1 MKMNLTV
8 KMVAFFLSVVLV
20 SAIGFAYTIVKVNE
34 SVDQSLELKN
44 AFLPM
49 LMKTYEV
56 QKDAIYQV
64 SHLRGYT
71 ISSDP
76 QMLDSWKKASDSSTQ
91 KEEELIK
98 MSRTD
103 TGRKYVQAL
112 KAADDKFTEIAEK
125 KVVPLLRSGKKDDAV
140 KVMKEELDAAARA
153 MDQQLEEQLK
163 YRGQQIIKAIDDA
176 VEDSISARTAAVWG
190 GSIAGLLGIII
201 GFLAARSI
209 AKPVNQMAAIAQR
222 VAAGDLT
229 GQVEVNRQDE
239 IGLLAKAFNTMIR
252 NMRDLL
258 RQINQSAEQL
268 AAASEELTASAAES
282 SNTATSV
289 AASTQQISSG
299 MQNVSAA
306 SEEISASAEN
316 MGANLNQVADGAHQG
331 SEVAKRVEGQAI
343 ELQKN
348 AQGSRQYA
356 VDLYDNIS
364 QKVVRAIEDAK
375 IVNEISTVAA
385 SIAAIAGQTNLLALN
400 AAIEAA
406 RAGEAGRGFAVVAE
420 EVRKLAEESAKAVDG
435 IQQLTQK
442 VQSSIGV
449 LVDNSNEL
457 LKFIN
462 GTVRKDYDAF
472 VNVGEQYKQD
482 ADTFLGVT
490 GDIGGKLKQVSA
502 EMLEVNR
509 AIESVVS
516 TIVESSSG
524 TEEIARG
531 TTGISQQLHD
541 INRSSTSLAELA
553 MELQKAAA
561 KFRV

>member
-20 SAIGFAYTIVKVNE
+20 AAIGSAYTIFKINE
-34 SVDQSLELKN
+34 TVDQSLEVKN
-44 AFLPM
+44 NFLP
-49 LMKTYEV
+49 LLLKTYEV
-56 QKDAIYQV
+56 EKDAIYQV
-64 SHLRGYT
+64 NHLRGYAL
-71 ISSDP
+71 SNDP
-76 QMLDSWKKASDSSTQ
+76 QLLDSWKKSSDAST
-91 KEEELIK
+91 KNEEELIK
-98 MSRTD
+98 MARTEA
-103 TGRKYVQAL
+103 GRKLSQAL
-112 KAADDKFTEIAEK
+112 KAADDKFTEIAENQ
-125 KVVPLLRSGKKDDAV
+125 VVPLLRAGKRDEAL
-140 KVMKEELDAAARA
+140 KVMREELASAAKG

-163 YRGQQIIKAIDDA
+163 YRNQQINKAMAEAVADA
-176 VEDSISARTAAVWG
+176 QAAKTAAVLG
-190 GSIAGLLGIII
+190 GALAGVLGLLI
-201 GFLAARSI
+201 GFFAARSI
-209 AKPVNQMAAIAQR
+209 AKPVNQMAEIAQR

-229 GQVEVNRQDE
+229 GQVKVTRDDE
-239 IGLLAKAFNTMIR
+239 IGQLATAFNAMTR
-252 NMRDLL
+252 NMRELL

-268 AAASEELTASAAES
+268 AAASEQLTASAQES
-282 SNTATSV
+282 SDTATTV

-299 MQNVSAA
+299 LQNVSAA

-316 MGANLNQVADGAHQG
+316 MGANLSQVEANAQQG
-331 SEVAKRVEGQAI
+331 STVAKRVEGQALD
-343 ELQKN
+343 LQKN

-356 VDLYDNIS
+356 VDLYDSIN
-364 QKVVRAIEDAK
+364 QKVVRAIDDAK

-385 SIAAIAGQTNLLALN
+385 SIATIAGQTNLLALN

-435 IQQLTQK
+435 IQLLTQK

-482 ADTFLGVT
+482 ADTFLSVT
-490 GDIGGKLKQVSA
+490 SDIGGKLKQVSA
-502 EMLEVNR
+502 EMSEVNR

-516 TIVESSSG
+516 TIVESSAG
-524 TEEIARG
+524 AEEIAQG

-541 INRSSTSLAELA
+541 INRSSASLAELA
-553 MELQKAAA
+553 TELQTAAA

>member
-20 SAIGFAYTIVKVNE
+20 AAIGSSYTILKINEAVNE
-34 SVDQSLELKN
+34 SQAVKDRYVPLLLK
-44 AFLPM
+44 A
-49 LMKTYEV
+49 YEV
-56 QKDAIYQV
+56 EKDAINQV
-64 SHLRGYT
+64 SYLRGYT
-71 ISSDP
+71 IINDPQLLAAWKKSSD
-76 QMLDSWKKASDSSTQ
+76 AST
-91 KEEELIK
+91 KNEEELIK
-98 MSRTD
+98 MTRTEE
-103 TGRKYVQAL
+103 GRKLSQEL
-112 KAADDKFTEIAEK
+112 KDADDKFTEIAEK
-125 KVVPLLRSGKKDDAV
+125 KVVPLLQTGKRDDAI
-140 KVMKEELDAAARA
+140 KVMRDEMEPAAQK
-153 MDQQLEEQLK
+153 MSQQLDEQLK
-163 YRGQQIIKAIDDA
+163 YRNRQIIQSIDGLVADA
-176 VEDSISARTAAVWG
+176 QAAKKAAVLG
-190 GSIAGLLGIII
+190 GVLAGILGLLI
-201 GFLAARSI
+201 GFFAARSI
-209 AKPVNQMAAIAQR
+209 AKPVNQMAEIAQR

-229 GQVEVNRQDE
+229 GQVKVSRDDE
-239 IGLLAKAFNTMIR
+239 IGQLATAFNTMVR

-268 AAASEELTASAAES
+268 AAASEELTASAQES
-282 SNTATSV
+282 SDTAANV

-299 MQNVSAA
+299 LQNVSAA

-331 SEVAKRVEGQAI
+331 SEVAKRVEGQAL

-364 QKVVRAIEDAK
+364 KKVVRAIDDAK

-435 IQQLTQK
+435 IQLLTQK
-442 VQSSIGV
+442 VQASIGV

-482 ADTFLGVT
+482 ADTFLSVT
-490 GDIGGKLKQVSA
+490 SDIGGKLKQVTA
-502 EMLEVNR
+502 EMSEVNR

-524 TEEIARG
+524 AEEIAQG

-541 INRSSTSLAELA
+541 INRSSLSLAELA
-553 MELQKAAA
+553 TELQKAAA